1 MLRKAKIKDVKAI
14 HALIDSYA
22 RNGEMLPCSLLELYE
37 KIRDFYV
44 FADDQTGEVLGACA
58 LHVCWEDLAEIRSLT
73 VKVEKTMRGIGSEMV
88 RSCIEEAGM
97 LGIQKLFALTY
108 KPDFF
113 VKLGFNIIDK
123 SVLPHKIWSDCI
135 KCSKFPEC
143 DETAMMIELNP

>member
-14 HALIDSYA
+14 HALIDGYA
-22 RNGEMLPCSLLELYE
+22 GNGEMLPCSLLELYE

-44 FADDQTGEVLGACA
+44 FADDETDEVLGTCA
-58 LHVCWEDLAEIRSLT
+58 LHVCWEDLGEIRSLT
-73 VKVEKTMRGIGSEMV
+73 VKVEKTMKGIGSEMV
-88 RSCIEEAGM
+88 KACIEEARV

-113 VKLGFNIIDK
+113 QKLGFKIIDK
-123 SVLPHKIWSDCI
+123 NILPHKIWSDCI

-143 DETAMMIELNP
+143 DETAMMMEQ